1 MQNNCNSKN
10 ATKRTR
16 MIKNWAERDN
26 IRSSIFSN
34 EPTHSTPRDIKIRRN
49 KLLELLQCI
58 KNLPQSE
65 RLPSDKAKDLID
77 QINELRI

>member
-26 IRSSIFSN
+26 IKSSIFSN
-34 EPTHSTPRDIKIRRN
+34 EPTHSTPKDTKIRRS
-49 KLLELLQCI
+49 KLLELLQSI
-58 KNLPQSE
+58 KDLPKSE
-65 RLPSDKAKDLID
+65 RLPSDKAKNLID
-77 QINELRI
+77 QLNELRI